1 MDETNIKKRANL
13 CEFLANTSTF
23 VKVFLMCLATNR
35 PKNGT
40 LGPAKPPLP
49 QLDAAA
55 DFFGKLP
62 VVGGNYQADS
72 MLFVKPEQQILNFLA
87 DAQIERSGWL
97 IRQDQLRL
105 QNYRT
110 RHRDA
115 LLFASRKLAR
125 TVT

>member
-1 MDETNIKKRANL
+1 
-13 CEFLANTSTF
+13 LANTGTF
-23 VKVFLMCLATNR
+23 VKVFLMCVARER
-35 PKNGT
+35 PKNSA
-40 LGPAKPPLP
+40 LSAPQPPLSK
-49 QLDAAA
+49 LDAAA

-62 VVGGNYQADS
+62 VVCGNYQADA
-72 MLFVKPEQQILNFLA
+72 MFFVKPEQQILNFLA

-97 IRQDQLRL
+97 IRQDQLGL
-105 QNYRT
+105 QNYRA

>member
-1 MDETNIKKRANL
+1 MDAPNIKKRVNTF
-13 CEFLANTSTF
+13 EFLANTSTF
-23 VKVFLMCLATNR
+23 VKVFLVCLARER
-35 PKNGT
+35 PKNST
-40 LGPAKPPLP
+40 LSARQPPLS

-62 VVGGNYQADS
+62 VVGGNYQADP
-72 MLFVKPEQQILNFLA
+72 MLFVQPEQQILNFLA

-97 IRQDQLRL
+97 IRQNQLRL
-105 QNYRT
+105 QNYRA
-110 RHRDA
+110 RHRDS

>member
-1 MDETNIKKRANL
+1 
-13 CEFLANTSTF
+13 
-23 VKVFLMCLATNR
+23 MCVARER
-35 PKNGT
+35 PKNSA
-40 LGPAKPPLP
+40 LSARQPPLSK
-49 QLDAAA
+49 LDAAA

-62 VVGGNYQADS
+62 VVGGNYQADP

-105 QNYRT
+105 QNYRA
-110 RHRDA
+110 RHRDP